1 MIGLFARCLWLGV
14 LGWCVD
20 YGCLLLFVVA
30 GLLVL
35 GRLFCCVDCWLGL
48 VGLARGFQ
56 FWLSDIGF
64 LVLLF
69 GGMCGR

>member
-1 MIGLFARCLWLGV
+1 MI
-14 LGWCVD
+14 
-20 YGCLLLFVVA
+20 A

-69 GGMCGR
+69 GGMGGR